1 MDGFARSALNY
12 MDQVYD
18 NIIPVVWSTWEME
31 ESPGAVDRFDLL
43 YSGEITPT
51 AYWGGTHS
59 FVEWDCSTY
68 NYELAYT
75 ELIEEESP
83 LEMNVSIDMSRAE
96 TFDVSATIEVTDEIT
111 TADNKLFFLIT
122 NWTEY
127 STENPWYYLVVAKSD
142 EIDVNLTNI
151 GDIATYNATLS
162 VTMQPDWYLEDL
174 RVVAIVQSFD
184 ERQVLQAVQK
194 QYQETGVNDPTP
206 LPVNAVL
213 AQNYPNPFNPST
225 TIGYNITQRS
235 SIKLDVYN
243 HRGQKVKTLVN
254 STKDAGTYT
263 VIWNGTDERGKA
275 VPSGVYLYR
284 IYSDS
289 PEGGRYTS
297 VKKMILLK

>member
-1 MDGFARSALNY
+1 VDGYARSALNY

-18 NIIPVVWSTWEME
+18 YIIPVVWSTWEME
-31 ESPGAVDRFDLL
+31 ESPGAAERFDLL

-59 FVEWDCSTY
+59 FSEGECNSY

-75 ELIEEESP
+75 EIIEEESP
-83 LEMNVSIDMSRAE
+83 LEIDVTIDMSRAE
-96 TFDVSATIEVTDEIT
+96 TFDVSATIEVTDEIS
-111 TADNKLFFLIT
+111 TADNKLFFVIT

-142 EIDVNLTNI
+142 EIDLELANI
-151 GDIATYNATLS
+151 GDTATYNATLS
-162 VTMQPDWYLEDL
+162 VTMEPDWYLEDL
-174 RVVAIVQSFD
+174 HAVAIVQSFD
-184 ERQVLQAVQK
+184 NRQVLQAAQMK
-194 QYQETGVNDPTP
+194 FQETGINDPTTP
-206 LPVNAVL
+206 PVISIL
-213 AQNYPNPFNPST
+213 GQNYPNPFNPTT
-225 TIGYNITQRS
+225 TIGYNLTERS
-235 SIKLDVYN
+235 SVELDVYN
-243 HRGQKVKTLVN
+243 QRGQKVKTLVN
-254 STKDAGTYT
+254 STKDAGAHN
-263 VIWNGTDERGKA
+263 VVWNGTDQRGKA